1 MKLPMT
7 DLNIKMTDGMQR
19 DERGFWQLLFRSGIG
34 AMVLCANHSSTVS
47 LPAYFKSKSLRIA
60 TWVSERSW

>member
-1 MKLPMT
+1 MT

-34 AMVLCANHSSTVS
+34 AMVLYPNHSSTVP
-47 LPAYFKSKSLRIA
+47 LPVYFKSKSLRVA
-60 TWVSERSW
+60 TCVSDRSW